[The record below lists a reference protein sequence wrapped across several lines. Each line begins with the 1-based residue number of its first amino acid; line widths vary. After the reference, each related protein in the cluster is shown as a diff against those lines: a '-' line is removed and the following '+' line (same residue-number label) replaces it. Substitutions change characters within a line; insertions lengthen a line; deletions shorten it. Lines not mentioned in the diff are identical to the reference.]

1 MSTTYSSDAD
11 ILAVEPSAASY
22 LPSGETTF
30 DRLREQV
37 YADINRRVAA
47 SGWLYRSDASPAEAK
62 HAEVCGV
69 LAALY
74 REAASRTSE
83 NGTFWALFC
92 HWQAN
97 YHNAVRALHD
107 GNGQPVAF
115 LGTRVI
121 RG

>member
-11 ILAVEPSAASY
+11 ILAVEPSATSY

-30 DRLREQV
+30 DRLRELV
-37 YADINRRVAA
+37 YDDINRRVAA
-47 SGWLYRSDASPAEAK
+47 SERLYRTDVSSAEAK

-83 NGTFWALFC
+83 NGVFWSLFC
-92 HWQAN
+92 HWHAN
-97 YHNAVRALHD
+97 YVNAMRALHD
-107 GNGQPVAF
+107 ANGYPAAYVH
-115 LGTRVI
+115 TRCV

>member
-22 LPSGETTF
+22 LPTGETTF

-47 SGWLYRSDASPAEAK
+47 SGRLYRHDVSTAEAK

-69 LAALY
+69 LAVLY
-74 REAASRTSE
+74 REAASRTSDS
-83 NGTFWALFC
+83 GTFWALYC
-92 HWQAN
+92 HWHAN
-97 YHNAVRALHD
+97 YRNAVQALHD
-107 GNGQPVAF
+107 ENGQPVAF
-115 LGTRVI
+115 LGTRAI